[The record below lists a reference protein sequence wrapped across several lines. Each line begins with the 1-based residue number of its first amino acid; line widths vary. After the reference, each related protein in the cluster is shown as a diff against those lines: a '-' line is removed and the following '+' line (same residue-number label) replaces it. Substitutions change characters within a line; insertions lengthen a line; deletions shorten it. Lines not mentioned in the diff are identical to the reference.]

1 MPSLV
6 VSSGSF
12 HSRLTR
18 VVPTFEVLRPQG
30 VPGSLREMITTSL
43 LKKTLRSSNE
53 SEVKARF
60 HMTILRYEILSVSK
74 SNF

>member
-18 VVPTFEVLRPQG
+18 VVPTFEVLRPQA

-43 LKKTLRSSNE
+43 LKKTLGSSNE

-60 HMTILRYEILSVSK
+60 YMNILRYEILSVSK

>member
-18 VVPTFEVLRPQG
+18 VVPTFKALKPQG
-30 VPGSLREMITTSL
+30 VPGSLRKMIVTSV
-43 LKKTLRSSNE
+43 LKKKLISSNE
-53 SEVKARF
+53 STLPHYYV
-60 HMTILRYEILSVSK
+60 MT
-74 SNF
+74 

>member
-30 VPGSLREMITTSL
+30 VPGSVRNDNDFITKENIRF
-43 LKKTLRSSNE
+43 LKRKR
-53 SEVKARF
+53 
-60 HMTILRYEILSVSK
+60 SK
-74 SNF
+74 STLLYDYITI

>member
-18 VVPTFEVLRPQG
+18 VVPTFEVLRPQA

-43 LKKTLRSSNE
+43 LKKTLGSSNE
-53 SEVKARF
+53 SEIKARF
-60 HMTILRYEILSVSK
+60 YMTILRYEILSVSK

>member
-18 VVPTFEVLRPQG
+18 VVPTFEVLRLQG

-43 LKKTLRSSNE
+43 LKKTLGSSNE

-60 HMTILRYEILSVSK
+60 YMTILRYEILSVSK

>member
-1 MPSLV
+1 MPSRV

-18 VVPTFEVLRPQG
+18 VVPTFEVLRHQG
-30 VPGSLREMITTSL
+30 VPGSLRKMITTSI

-53 SEVKARF
+53 SEVKARSN
-60 HMTILRYEILSVSK
+60 MTILRYEILSVSK

>member
-30 VPGSLREMITTSL
+30 VPGSLRKMITTSV

-53 SEVKARF
+53 VKARSN
-60 HMTILRYEILSVSK
+60 MTILRYEIVSVSK

>member
-18 VVPTFEVLRPQG
+18 VVPTFEVLRPQA

-43 LKKTLRSSNE
+43 LKKTLGSSNE
-53 SEVKARF
+53 SEVKARSN
-60 HMTILRYEILSVSK
+60 MTILRYEILSVSK